1 MTNPLRTI
9 GVALLF
15 LAGALGI
22 TVLSAATVFGVP
34 AEDVPSLALV
44 LAGAGAGAGLGGMLL
59 TRQAVLRRFGG
70 VRGQLV
76 GLGLVSNLLLLG
88 TVMAGAVAM
97 FISLHDLSILLTML
111 LFVSLLAVGLSLRGA
126 TPIARRIERVQA

>member
-1 MTNPLRTI
+1 LRAI

-44 LAGAGAGAGLGGMLL
+44 LAGAGGGAGLSGMLL
-59 TRQAVLRRFGG
+59 TRPAVLRRFGG
-70 VRGQLV
+70 VRGQLLGV
-76 GLGLVSNLLLLG
+76 GLVGNLLLLG
-88 TVMAGAVAM
+88 MVVAARRVV
-97 FISLHDLSILLTML
+97 FISHGTRED
-111 LFVSLLAVGLSLRGA
+111 V
-126 TPIARRIERVQA
+126 

>member
-1 MTNPLRTI
+1 MTGPLRAI

-15 LAGALGI
+15 LAGAVGI

-59 TRQAVLRRFGG
+59 TRPAVLRRFGG
-70 VRGQLV
+70 VRGQLLGV
-76 GLGLVSNLLLLG
+76 GLVGNLLLLG
-88 TVMAGAVAM
+88 MVVAGAVSM
-97 FISLHDLSILLTML
+97 FISLGTSMCPVKCVNRLVRFRPLLL
-111 LFVSLLAVGLSLRGA
+111 
-126 TPIARRIERVQA
+126 